1 MKRAFAFAGVTMV
14 IALATV
20 WVMGRVFPTAA
31 DARALRFSAAL
42 AFVVQMVTFF
52 VAKRLAKRNL
62 MVGWGVGSALR
73 LVTLAIY
80 ALVAVPALGLPRP
93 AALLG
98 FTVILFASMLIEPLL
113 LGHAG

>member
-1 MKRAFAFAGVTMV
+1 LAFAGGTAV
-14 IALATV
+14 IAIAVV
-20 WVMGRVFPTAA
+20 WVMGRYYQTGE
-31 DARALRFSAAL
+31 DARALRVSAGL
-42 AFVVQMVTFF
+42 AFAVQMVTFL

-73 LVTLAIY
+73 VVTLAIY
-80 ALVAVPALGLPRP
+80 ALVVAPAVGLPRP